1 MHASSASRAT
11 SKVLA
16 VLLAVSLLAACS
28 SSKLFDPKIFVNQDP
43 AADFSK
49 YRTYNYEPQLGTD
62 ERRGYRSIISTY
74 LIDAMDLQMQQ
85 RGYTKSDNP
94 DLLINFYVAKEE
106 KVKATQTPSMVGG
119 GYYGY
124 RSGYYGAY
132 SGYDTTVTQY
142 TQGTLN
148 IDLVDSRSKTLVW
161 EGVAVGRVTDKAR
174 ENAQLA
180 INGAVSDTM
189 ARYAHVAP
197 GFVAPPAAAEPA
209 K

>member
-1 MHASSASRAT
+1 MHALSASRAI
-11 SKVLA
+11 SKALIF
-16 VLLAVSLLAACS
+16 LLVTGLLTACT

-43 AADFSK
+43 AADFSQYK
-49 YRTYNYEPQLGTD
+49 TYNYEAQLGTD
-62 ERRGYRSIISTY
+62 ERRGYRSILSTY

-94 DLLINFYVAKEE
+94 DLLINFFVAREE
-106 KVKATQTPSMVGG
+106 KIRATQTPTVVGG

-148 IDLVDSRSKTLVW
+148 IDLVDSRTKTLVW
-161 EGVAVGRVTDKAR
+161 EGIAVGRVTDKAR

-180 INGAVSDTM
+180 VNGAVTDTM
-189 ARYAHVAP
+189 ARYPHVAP
-197 GFVAPPAAAEPA
+197 GFVPPPASEPA

>member
-1 MHASSASRAT
+1 MHASSASRANW
-11 SKVLA
+11 KVL
-16 VLLAVSLLAACS
+16 LLLVAASMLTACS

-49 YRTYNYEPQLGTD
+49 YQTYNYEAQLGTD
-62 ERRGYRSIISTY
+62 ERRGYRSILSTY
-74 LIDAMDLQMQQ
+74 LIEAMDLQMQQ
-85 RGYTKSDNP
+85 RGYTKADNP
-94 DLLINFYVAKEE
+94 DLLINFFVAREE
-106 KVKATQTPSMVGG
+106 KIKATQTPTMVGG

-148 IDLVDSRSKTLVW
+148 IDLVDNKTRTLVW
-161 EGVAVGRVTDKAR
+161 EGIAVGRVTDKAR

-180 INGAVSDTM
+180 VNGAVTDTM
-189 ARYAHVAP
+189 AKYPYLAP
-197 GFVAPPAAAEPA
+197 GFVPPPAAEPV

>member
-1 MHASSASRAT
+1 MFAPSVIRSTANFVFTLMIAG
-11 SKVLA
+11 
-16 VLLAVSLLAACS
+16 LLAACS

-43 AADFSK
+43 AADFSQ
-49 YRTYNYEPQLGTD
+49 YRTYNYEAQLGTD
-62 ERRGYRSIISTY
+62 ERRGYRSILSTY
-74 LIDAMDLQMQQ
+74 LVDAMDIQMQQ

-94 DLLINFYVAKEE
+94 DLLINFYVAKEQ
-106 KVKATQTPSMVGG
+106 KIKATQTPTMVGG

-132 SGYDTTVTQY
+132 GGYDTTVTQY

-148 IDLVDSRSKTLVW
+148 IDLVDNRTKTLVW

-180 INGAVSDTM
+180 VNSAVTDTM
-189 ARYAHVAP
+189 AKYAHVAP
-197 GFVAPPAAAEPA
+197 GFVLPPAVTE
-209 K
+209 

>member
-1 MHASSASRAT
+1 MKIFT
-11 SKVLA
+11 IA
-16 VLLAVSLLAACS
+16 VLGISLLAACS
-28 SSKLFDPKIFVNQDP
+28 SSKLFDPKIFVNEDP

-49 YRTYNYEPQLGTD
+49 YRTYNYESQLGTD

-85 RGYTKSDNP
+85 RGYTKADNP
-94 DLLINFYVAKEE
+94 DLLINFYVAREQKI
-106 KVKATQTPSMVGG
+106 KATQTPSMGGG

-161 EGVAVGRVTDKAR
+161 EGIAVGRVTDKAR

-180 INGAVSDTM
+180 INGAVTDTM
-189 ARYAHVAP
+189 SRYTHIAP
-197 GFVAPPAAAEPA
+197 GFEPPAAVAEPA

>member
-1 MHASSASRAT
+1 MHTLSASGAIW
-11 SKVLA
+11 KVHIFLVA
-16 VLLAVSLLAACS
+16 ASMLAACS

-43 AADFSK
+43 AANFAK
-49 YRTYNYEPQLGTD
+49 YRTYNYEAQLGTD
-62 ERRGYRSIISTY
+62 ERRGYRSILSTY

-85 RGYTKSDNP
+85 RGYTKADNP
-94 DLLINFYVAKEE
+94 DLIVNFYVASEE
-106 KVKATQTPSMVGG
+106 KIRATQSPTMVGG

-132 SGYDTTVTQY
+132 SGYNTTVTQY

-148 IDLVDSRSKTLVW
+148 IDLVDNRTRTLVW
-161 EGVAVGRVTDKAR
+161 EGIAVGRVTDKAR

-180 INGAVSDTM
+180 VNGAVTDTM
-189 ARYAHVAP
+189 ARYPHVAP
-197 GFVAPPAAAEPA
+197 GFVPPPAAETA

>member
-1 MHASSASRAT
+1 MHTSSASGAIW
-11 SKVLA
+11 KVLIFLVA
-16 VLLAVSLLAACS
+16 ASMLAACS

-43 AADFSK
+43 AANFSK
-49 YRTYNYEPQLGTD
+49 YRTYNYEAQLGTD
-62 ERRGYRSIISTY
+62 ERRGYRSILSTY

-85 RGYTKSDNP
+85 RGYTKADDP
-94 DLLINFYVAKEE
+94 DLIVNFYVAKEE
-106 KVKATQTPSMVGG
+106 KIRATQTPTMVGG

-148 IDLVDSRSKTLVW
+148 IDLVDNRTRTLVW
-161 EGVAVGRVTDKAR
+161 EGIAAGRVTDKAR

-180 INGAVSDTM
+180 VNGAVTDTM
-189 ARYAHVAP
+189 ARYPHLAP
-197 GFVAPPAAAEPA
+197 GFVPPPAAEPA